1 MAEHFTDQQAQQILR
16 LAAEKFA
23 FDEARK
29 HGLIKQEQLVEMA
42 REMGVPEKYVTDAIA
57 ETQATQQIGDTSEGP
72 TTFAGN
78 PPREQWVRFVPGK
91 VNAETWQQICGS
103 LRKHFKGK
111 SLDVFDT
118 DRGDWTHEG
127 EGPLVTVSVQNF
139 DGFAKLV
146 FTRTQ
151 PRKTQY
157 GVLWAMLVV
166 LSIPLA
172 AISRQW
178 GETTTLVYILAMV
191 SSIPYI
197 IRQIVKSNQLA
208 TSTELILDHLE
219 CLIRRGA

>member
-29 HGLIKQEQLVEMA
+29 HGLIKHEQLVEMA
-42 REMGVPEKYVTDAIA
+42 REMGVPEKYVTDSIA
-57 ETQATQQIGDTSEGP
+57 ETQATEQVGETSEGP

-91 VNAETWQQICGS
+91 VYAETWHQICGS
-103 LRKHFKGK
+103 LRKQFNGK

-118 DRGDWTHEG
+118 NRGDWTYEG
-127 EGPLVTVSVQNF
+127 EGLVVAVSVQNF

-146 FTRTQ
+146 LTRTQ

-157 GVLWAMLVV
+157 GVLWSMLLM
-166 LSIPLA
+166 LSIPIA
-172 AISRQW
+172 VISRQW
-178 GETTTLVYILAMV
+178 GETAALVYMLAIM
-191 SSIPYI
+191 SSLPYI
-197 IRQIVKSNQLA
+197 IRQIIKSNQLA
-208 TSTELILDHLE
+208 TSTEPILDHLE